1 MGSNISGTHMA
12 VPSTWSQYD
21 SFFQENWVQLINKYL
36 RLIQYGCSSCVAAE
50 ASEYSLEEDESSEVE
65 VIYSP
70 NSTQVMKI
78 PS

>member
-1 MGSNISGTHMA
+1 MGSNISGTHVA

-50 ASEYSLEEDESSEVE
+50 ASDYFLEEDESSEVE